1 MTVNEPG
8 VLPVHSIADLVTLV
22 PYLLRYHPQAS
33 LVAVGL
39 NDQDVTFIARVD
51 LPEADAPVDEVHA
64 NLHAGAAI
72 VAQHATEA
80 VLIGYGPAN
89 LVDPV
94 MDAADEVYDS
104 CNVRLLD
111 LLRVDNNRYRSC
123 RCQDPSCCPAEGTA
137 FDPAT
142 SVAAAYATVAGNVA
156 LPDRDALAATI
167 ATVQGPARAS
177 MNQATQRARARLAAW
192 ADVAA
197 TRHGDHDSA
206 PTPAPG
212 TDHPRPSAGPPL
224 AAVKAIAQ
232 RAGHDAV
239 TTAIDRYRDDGDT
252 FTDDEAAW
260 LILLL
265 DHVSVR
271 DFAFAHTTGADV
283 RLWTDLTRRAEPGLV
298 RAPASLLAFTAWRCG
313 DGTLARLAL
322 DRALA
327 DDPTYRVAQLLSE
340 LLDSG
345 ISPAA
350 WPDSG
355 TVDGEDLPAPHPAG
369 NEPPPVTSH
378 HELRERSGAE
388 GQAAHADT
396 RTAAHHDTGSRPASS
411 ASHPA
416 PAPNPSSR
424 GGHTG

>member
-8 VLPVHSIADLVTLV
+8 VFPVHSIADLVTLV
-22 PYLLRYHPQAS
+22 AYLLGYHPQAS

-39 NDQDVTFIARVD
+39 TDQDVTFLARAD
-51 LPEADAPVDEVHA
+51 LPEADAPAGEVHA
-64 NLHAGAAI
+64 NLHAIAAV

-89 LVDPV
+89 RVEPV

-104 CNVRLLD
+104 YHVPLLD

-123 RCQDPSCCPAEGTA
+123 RCQDPSCCPAQGTE
-137 FDPAT
+137 FDPGT
-142 SVAAAYATVAGNVA
+142 SVAAAYATVAGKVA

-167 ATVQGPARAS
+167 AAVQGPARAS
-177 MNQATQRARARLAAW
+177 LHRAAQQARDLLATRATA
-192 ADVAA
+192 AA
-197 TRHGDHDSA
+197 TGRRDHEPGRSPA
-206 PTPAPG
+206 PDPEHRSTPAAEPV
-212 TDHPRPSAGPPL
+212 
-224 AAVKAIAQ
+224 AAVKAMAQ
-232 RAGHDAV
+232 QAGQDAV
-239 TTAIDRYRDDGDT
+239 VQALDRYRHDGDT
-252 FTDDEAAW
+252 LTDDEAAW

-271 DFAFAHTTGADV
+271 DFAFAHTTDASDDV

-298 RAPASLLAFTAWRCG
+298 RAPASLLAFAAWRCG

-350 WPDSG
+350 WQDSA
-355 TVDGEDLPAPHPAG
+355 TADGDDLPAPHPAG
-369 NEPPPVTSH
+369 NEPPSPTSH
-378 HELRERSGAE
+378 HELRERSGTE
-388 GQAAHADT
+388 RQAAHPDT
-396 RTAAHHDTGSRPASS
+396 RAAEHHDTGNRPTSS
-411 ASHPA
+411 ASH

-424 GGHTG
+424 GGHTR